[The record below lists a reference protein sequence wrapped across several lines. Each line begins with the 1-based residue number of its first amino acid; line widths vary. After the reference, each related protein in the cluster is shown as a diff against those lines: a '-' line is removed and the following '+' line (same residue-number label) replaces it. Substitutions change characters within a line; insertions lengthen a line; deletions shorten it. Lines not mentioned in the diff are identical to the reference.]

1 MARKKRKKVVKLR
14 GSHTH
19 GFGSKKKHRGS
30 GNKGGYGM
38 AGTGKRA
45 DQKKPSIWKERY
57 FGKRGFKSIKQ
68 KKGLLLKATNIEFL
82 NEKLSSFLE
91 KGIVKK
97 EGDFYKINL
106 KDIGYNKLLSKGVPK
121 FKYFIECEEATE
133 RAIKKIESAGGKV
146 NAEIKKLDNLK
157 ESFSEKKND
166 KVKNEELEEE

>member
-1 MARKKRKKVVKLR
+1 MVRKKRKKVVKLR

-68 KKGLLLKATNIEFL
+68 KKKLFSKAVNIEFL
-82 NEKLSSFLE
+82 NEKLPVLVE
-91 KGIVKK
+91 KGIAKK
-97 EGDFYKINL
+97 ENDLYKINL
-106 KDIGYNKLLSKGVPK
+106 KELGYNKLLSKGTPTV
-121 FKYFIECEEATE
+121 KYFIECEEATE
-133 RAIKKIESAGGKV
+133 KAIKKIEEKGGKV
-146 NAEIKKLDNLK
+146 VAEIKKLDNLK
-157 ESFSEKKND
+157 ESLND
-166 KVKNEELEEE
+166 EENLEENQ